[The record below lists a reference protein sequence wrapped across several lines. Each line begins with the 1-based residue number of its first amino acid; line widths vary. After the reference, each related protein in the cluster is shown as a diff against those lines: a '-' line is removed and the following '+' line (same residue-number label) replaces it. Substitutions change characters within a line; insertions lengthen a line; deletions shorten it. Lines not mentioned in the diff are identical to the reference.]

1 MTEAFVKVKGR
12 LVVDDPF
19 KVKLFVGGVTDCG
32 CVGWLLIGRTGVM
45 V

>member
-12 LVVDDPF
+12 LVVVDPF
-19 KVKLFVGGVTDCG
+19 KVKLFVGEVTGCG
-32 CVGWLLIGRTGVM
+32 CVDWLLMGRTGVM